1 MRKILIATD
10 GSDSSHEAVVFGLE
24 LAEEQGA
31 WAHVVHVA
39 PLVDAVPYSNF
50 GFIAPTLPH
59 EFDDRD
65 YEPLQKAVEL
75 ATEKG
80 IRVQTE
86 LLKGKPADEIV
97 AYADSI
103 DADLIVVGSRGHGA
117 FTSALIGSVSR
128 GVLRESRRP
137 VLIVRG
143 APVTA
148 EAANAAVAS

>member
-1 MRKILIATD
+1 MKKILIATD
-10 GSDSSHEAVVFGLE
+10 GSDSAHEAVEFGLE

-39 PLVDAVPYSNF
+39 PLVDVVPYSNF
-50 GFIAPTLPH
+50 GFIAPSMPH
-59 EFDDRD
+59 EFDERD
-65 YEPLQKAVEL
+65 YEPLEKAVEL

-80 IRVQTE
+80 LRVQTK

-103 DADLIVVGSRGHGA
+103 DADLIVIGSRGHSA

-143 APVTA
+143 AAVPA
-148 EAANAAVAS
+148 EAAKAAVA

>member
-1 MRKILIATD
+1 MKKILIATD
-10 GSDSSHEAVVFGLE
+10 GSVSGREAVELGLE
-24 LAEEQGA
+24 VADEQGA

-39 PLVDAVPYSNF
+39 PTVDVMPCSNF
-50 GFIAPTLPH
+50 GFISPSLPH
-59 EFDDRD
+59 ELIERD
-65 YEPLQKAVEL
+65 YEPLRQAVEL
-75 ATEKG
+75 AQDKAMRIETK
-80 IRVQTE
+80 
-86 LLKGKPADEIV
+86 LLQGKPADEIV

-143 APVTA
+143 ASVTA
-148 EAANAAVAS
+148 AAAAVA

>member
-1 MRKILIATD
+1 MKKILIATD
-10 GSDSSHEAVVFGLE
+10 GSDSGHEAVEFGLE

-31 WAHVVHVA
+31 WAHVVHVT
-39 PLVDAVPYSNF
+39 PTVDVMSYSNF
-50 GFIAPTLPH
+50 GFIAPSLPH
-59 EFDDRD
+59 EFDERD
-65 YEPLQKAVEL
+65 YEPLERAVEL

-80 IRVQTE
+80 MRIETK

-103 DADLIVVGSRGHGA
+103 DADLIVVGSRGHGVI
-117 FTSALIGSVSR
+117 TTVLIGSVSR

-143 APVTA
+143 APV
-148 EAANAAVAS
+148 AAKAAQAAVA

>member
-1 MRKILIATD
+1 MKKILIATD
-10 GSDSSHEAVVFGLE
+10 GSDSGHEAVEFGLE

-39 PLVDAVPYSNF
+39 PLVDVMPYSNF
-50 GFIAPTLPH
+50 GFVAASLPH
-59 EFDDRD
+59 EFYDRD
-65 YEPLQKAVEL
+65 YEPLQKAVDL
-75 ATEKG
+75 AEEKG
-80 IRVQTE
+80 MSVETK
-86 LLKGKPADEIV
+86 LLKGRPADEIV

-143 APVTA
+143 TPVAA
-148 EAANAAVAS
+148 EAAA

>member
-1 MRKILIATD
+1 MKKILIATD
-10 GSDSSHEAVVFGLE
+10 GSDSGHEAVELGLE

-39 PLVDAVPYSNF
+39 PLVDVMPYSNF
-50 GFIAPTLPH
+50 GFVAPSLPH
-59 EFDDRD
+59 EFDERD
-65 YEPLQKAVEL
+65 YEPLRKALEL
-75 ATEKG
+75 AEEKG
-80 IRVQTE
+80 MRIETK

-117 FTSALIGSVSR
+117 VTSALIGSVSR

-143 APVTA
+143 APVAA
-148 EAANAAVAS
+148 EAAA